1 MGYKKIWVDSQD
13 EESDETIEPQETV
26 VEEIK
31 LKNNKKII
39 QDEVQDEELLSP
51 VKKKKGRPAKTE
63 HEKLE
68 EKLSKKTIIKEKI
81 VYMIPDESGGYK
93 EVKNKQLTAR
103 DLKKIEER
111 KKAEQMELELGKKLL
126 RTKSGKVDK
135 RSIGER
141 TRTPAQIAATKA
153 MLEANVKRRQAQKE
167 LKDMKK
173 ENKTKEIVK
182 QSLEEVIYK
191 PSKKPEPKPPS
202 PYDNLKF

>member
-1 MGYKKIWVDSQD
+1 MPYKKIYVESDA
-13 EESDETIEPQETV
+13 EESDETIEPQDEV

-31 LKNNKKII
+31 LKNNKKLIKN
-39 QDEVQDEELLSP
+39 EVQDEELLSP

-68 EKLSKKTIIKEKI
+68 EKLSKKTIIKEKVI
-81 VYMIPDESGGYK
+81 YMIQDPESGGYK

-111 KKAEQMELELGKKLL
+111 KKAEQMEIELGKKLL
-126 RTKSGKVDK
+126 RTKNGKVDK
-135 RSIGER
+135 RSIGEK
-141 TRTPAQIAATKA
+141 TRTPAQVAATQK
-153 MLEANVKRRQAQKE
+153 MLEANIKRRQAQKE

-173 ENKTKEIVK
+173 ETKTKEIVK
-182 QSLEEVIYK
+182 EALEEIVYK
-191 PSKKPEPKPPS
+191 PSKKPDPKPS

>member
-13 EESDETIEPQETV
+13 EESDETIEPQENV

-63 HEKLE
+63 NEKLE

-93 EVKNKQLTAR
+93 QVKNKQLTAR

-126 RTKSGKVDK
+126 RTKNGKVDK

-173 ENKTKEIVK
+173 ENQTKAIVK
-182 QSLEEVIYK
+182 HSLEEVIYK
-191 PSKKPEPKPPS
+191 PSKNPAP
-202 PYDNLKF
+202 

>member
-26 VEEIK
+26 IEEIK

>member
-68 EKLSKKTIIKEKI
+68 EKLSKKTISKEKI

-93 EVKNKQLTAR
+93 QVKNKQ
-103 DLKKIEER
+103 
-111 KKAEQMELELGKKLL
+111 
-126 RTKSGKVDK
+126 
-135 RSIGER
+135 
-141 TRTPAQIAATKA
+141 
-153 MLEANVKRRQAQKE
+153 
-167 LKDMKK
+167 
-173 ENKTKEIVK
+173 
-182 QSLEEVIYK
+182 
-191 PSKKPEPKPPS
+191 
-202 PYDNLKF
+202 

>member
-1 MGYKKIWVDSQD
+1 MPYKKIYI
-13 EESDETIEPQETV
+13 ESDDDNDSDDTIEPQETV

-39 QDEVQDEELLSP
+39 ENEAQDEELLSP

-63 HEKLE
+63 QEKLE

-93 EVKNKQLTAR
+93 QVKNKQLTAR

-135 RSIGER
+135 RSIGAR
-141 TRTPAQIAATKA
+141 TRTEAQIEATKK
-153 MLEANVKRRQAQKE
+153 MLEANKKRRQAQKE
-167 LKDMKK
+167 LKDLKK

-191 PSKKPEPKPPS
+191 PSKKPEPKPS